1 MKEKIVNYYGI
12 NYLIREDG
20 KIFSTNRYD
29 KDGHPKEIKQ
39 RLDKYGYL
47 VVTLGSELNRKCKT
61 VHRIIAETF
70 IPNSDNN
77 LEIDH
82 KDDDKH
88 NNNLSNLQWI
98 SHFENASKIPFERRS
113 KCRKGSLNGRAK
125 LDEEKVKR
133 IRQLYE
139 EDYSV
144 KELAQIFDCSDT
156 NIYAIVNNK
165 IWK

>member
-88 NNNLSNLQWI
+88 NNNL
-98 SHFENASKIPFERRS
+98 
-113 KCRKGSLNGRAK
+113 
-125 LDEEKVKR
+125 
-133 IRQLYE
+133 
-139 EDYSV
+139 
-144 KELAQIFDCSDT
+144 
-156 NIYAIVNNK
+156 
-165 IWK
+165 